1 MGLGSH
7 YDLSELTK
15 AGRGAGGGEG
25 KVLSLPLP
33 GNCIQS
39 KVLFISLAGSR
50 AEGGEEQQLRD
61 QTDPG
66 SQAGAAGPA
75 GECALRAAPMAGLR
89 AAGLG
94 LSLWAAVPA
103 LRSLG
108 QSFITIISAPFFFV
122 RAVGRR

>member
-7 YDLSELTK
+7 YGLPELTK
-15 AGRGAGGGEG
+15 AGRGAGGDEG

-50 AEGGEEQQLRD
+50 AEAGGEQQLRA

-75 GECALRAAPMAGLR
+75 GGCALRAAPM
-89 AAGLG
+89 AGLG